1 MPVGYNLVEEN
12 LIGREVEEIGEKMS
26 VIEFLRRLNKGELI
40 RKTIGIVGLELVLEG
55 EEDVARYVRS
65 VLVKVSEKMRNH
77 VIQFIIDGELVL
89 NLEPKIKLRNVTLRL
104 TPIFGNR
111 LAYKSVGWF
120 HAPFNI

>member
-1 MPVGYNLVEEN
+1 MWRLYRGEPVP
-12 LIGREVEEIGEKMS
+12 
-26 VIEFLRRLNKGELI
+26 
-40 RKTIGIVGLELVLEG
+40 KTIGIVGLERLLEG

-65 VLVKVSEKMRNH
+65 VLVKVSEKIRNH

-111 LAYKSVGWF
+111 LTYKSVGWF
-120 HAPFNI
+120 HTPFNI